1 MFQRAQVR
9 QRGGITAVAIS
20 AAVAL
25 VGFVLVALPSSI
37 LGVIGFLVLIAAVP
51 VLPMLGVPAVS
62 STSAYVLAVFL
73 SASLWFVIG
82 HVSALRATKRAVS
95 GWPEWIREVRPFA
108 IGVWVGAILSLAI
121 SAVVLGAL

>member
-1 MFQRAQVR
+1 M
-9 QRGGITAVAIS
+9 AIS

-25 VGFVLVALPSSI
+25 FGVVLVALPSSL

-62 STSAYVLAVFL
+62 SSSAYILVIWF
-73 SASLWFVIG
+73 SASLWLAIG
-82 HVSALRATKRAVS
+82 HSGGLRANKRDVS
-95 GWPEWIREVRPFA
+95 GGPEWLREVRPFE
-108 IGVWVGAILSLAI
+108 IGVWVGAILSHEI

>member
-1 MFQRAQVR
+1 M
-9 QRGGITAVAIS
+9 AIS

-25 VGFVLVALPSSI
+25 VGLVLVALPSSI
-37 LGVIGFLVLIAAVP
+37 LGVIGFLILIAAVP

-62 STSAYVLAVFL
+62 STSAYILAVFL
-73 SASLWFVIG
+73 SASLWFAIG

-95 GWPEWIREVRPFA
+95 GWPEWLREVRPFA

>member
-1 MFQRAQVR
+1 MR

-73 SASLWFVIG
+73 SASLWFAIG
-82 HVSALRATKRAVS
+82 HVSALRATKQAVS

>member
-1 MFQRAQVR
+1 MR

-25 VGFVLVALPSSI
+25 VGFVLVALPRSI

>member
-1 MFQRAQVR
+1 MFHRAQVR

-82 HVSALRATKRAVS
+82 HVSALRATKQAVS